1 MCIKYPFKKPHRGI
15 MGSYGV
21 LWAITI
27 NKCHYKA
34 NSDKLT
40 GEKSIDEYIIEDP
53 NRKNGVYDDNNDIIS
68 KNVSLTQRSKIGKR
82 ILYRQPK
89 VKKLWFQCGTK
100 VYSLARL

>member
-1 MCIKYPFKKPHRGI
+1 M
-15 MGSYGV
+15 
-21 LWAITI
+21 
-27 NKCHYKA
+27 
-34 NSDKLT
+34 LT

-100 VYSLARL
+100 VYSLARLWLIDLKTSS